1 MKQAIRSTL
10 ALTALVCCAAAPGV
24 ALADAPAP
32 TYEPKDYLVF
42 IDRPT
47 GFAFIRT
54 PQGWKF
60 VRKIESAELLATAER
75 LNPQKALRTKL

>member
-1 MKQAIRSTL
+1 MKQTIRN
-10 ALTALVCCAAAPGV
+10 AAAILTVAWCVAAPTG
-24 ALADAPAP
+24 ALADAAERA
-32 TYEPKDYLVF
+32 YEPKDYLVF

-75 LNPQKALRTKL
+75 LNPQKALRAKL

>member
-1 MKQAIRSTL
+1 MKQAFRT
-10 ALTALVCCAAAPGV
+10 TAAILSAVWCVAAP
-24 ALADAPAP
+24 ASAIADATERA
-32 TYEPKDYLVF
+32 YEPKDYLVF